1 MVKSIFEL
9 ERRFD
14 FDKEFNRL
22 INLLDTRIYDNKSYR
37 NQTFWTIANMS
48 FLEWQYRLT
57 ATNISQYFE
66 DLDIDFDNIYSC
78 DNTHKMYVLQFIDS
92 YIIFLINNFKID
104 YRIVSESEAYKP
116 YLTIIKNISHIISK
130 LNFKRDVDE
139 RKETVTYIKR
149 DADTDS
155 ILSIIENEDDLR
167 LALLEYNDFRIE
179 NDVDEKKKL
188 IFKIYQFIELHKKDY
203 QEKNNTLYKSISHIV
218 NNYKIRHSNSCQI
231 SLNDSDTI
239 EVYDICFKMMIHLI
253 RDSYIKDSFK
263 KIKEKHESNM

>member
-1 MVKSIFEL
+1 MWVASHYYDADIYGINFNKKIFDLFINNQDE
-9 ERRFD
+9 FD
-14 FDKEFNRL
+14 L
-22 INLLDTRIYDNKSYR
+22 IT
-37 NQTFWTIANMS
+37 
-48 FLEWQYRLT
+48 
-57 ATNISQYFE
+57 TNIK
-66 DLDIDFDNIYSC
+66 IIMDFSNYSIE
-78 DNTHKMYVLQFIDS
+78 K
-92 YIIFLINNFKID
+92 INDHYTF
-104 YRIVSESEAYKP
+104 
-116 YLTIIKNISHIISK
+116 
-130 LNFKRDVDE
+130 
-139 RKETVTYIKR
+139 IKR

-155 ILSIIENEDDLR
+155 ILSIIENENDLR

-179 NDVDEKKKL
+179 NDVEEKKKL

-263 KIKEKHESNM
+263 KIKEKYESNM

>member
-14 FDKEFNRL
+14 FNKEFNRL

-66 DLDIDFDNIYSC
+66 DLDIDFNNISSC
-78 DNTHKMYVLQFIDS
+78 DNTHKMYFLQFIDS
-92 YIIFLINNFKID
+92 YIMFLISNSKIN
-104 YRIVSESEAYKP
+104 YRVDFGGEVYKP
-116 YLTIIKNISHIISK
+116 YLTVLKNIGHIISK
-130 LNFKRDVDE
+130 LNFKRDIDE
-139 RKETVTYIKR
+139 QNGTVTYIKR

-239 EVYDICFKMMIHLI
+239 EVYDICFKMMRHLI

>member
-1 MVKSIFEL
+1 MIT
-9 ERRFD
+9 
-14 FDKEFNRL
+14 L
-22 INLLDTRIYDNKSYR
+22 IK
-37 NQTFWTIANMS
+37 
-48 FLEWQYRLT
+48 
-57 ATNISQYFE
+57 
-66 DLDIDFDNIYSC
+66 
-78 DNTHKMYVLQFIDS
+78 
-92 YIIFLINNFKID
+92 

-179 NDVDEKKKL
+179 NDVEEKKKL

-239 EVYDICFKMMIHLI
+239 EVYDICFKMIIHLI

-263 KIKEKHESNM
+263 KIKEKYESNK